1 MGEWKT
7 QLSIR
12 VSQDFRRAFE
22 AFAEKERRKTSA
34 MADIVLTWAF
44 EQLKAAGSIERLL
57 KYQLGNR
64 GNKTRAPQAGGDSQ
78 LNRTSQN
85 QQALNRRP
93 GCRLFVQRPQG

>member
-22 AFAEKERRKTSA
+22 AFAEKERRKPST

-44 EQLKAAGSIERLL
+44 EQLKAAGSIDRLL
-57 KYQLGNR
+57 KYQLGKR
-64 GNKTRAPQAGGDSQ
+64 QEKTKV
-78 LNRTSQN
+78 LT
-85 QQALNRRP
+85 
-93 GCRLFVQRPQG
+93 

>member
-22 AFAEKERRKTSA
+22 AFAEKERRRTSA

-57 KYQLGNR
+57 KYQLGKQ
-64 GNKTRAPQAGGDSQ
+64 GNKSKTPEAGSDSQ
-78 LNRTSQN
+78 FNREQGKTS
-85 QQALNRRP
+85 
-93 GCRLFVQRPQG
+93 RL